1 MSHFERVEDGIFIA
15 PQPIGKNLQD
25 AKRQGIRTVIDF
37 RLPSEL
43 ATSNETLTKSQ
54 GLAYVNIPVDKAA
67 HLHAE

>member
-15 PQPIGKNLQD
+15 PQPTGQDLQD
-25 AKRQGIRTVIDF
+25 ARRQGIRAVIDF
-37 RLPSEL
+37 QLPSET

-54 GLAYVNIPVDKAA
+54 GLAYVNIPADKAA